1 MTLEGPCVFTEN
13 NKKVISKVTSPTGKL
28 NIPVQ
33 VTGKGVLRV
42 GIRLLQG

>member
-1 MTLEGPCVFTEN
+1 VNTHGPS
-13 NKKVISKVTSPTGKL
+13 KVISIIVTSPTGKL